1 MTPRELRGLPPELAA
16 RIAEG
21 LKLER
26 AGQRA
31 AARAVY
37 ETSLYEL
44 EKIEHHA
51 ATASS
56 GGSPRSSRGVTLE
69 APSCPP

>member
-37 ETSLYEL
+37 ELSL
-44 EKIEHHA
+44 IHI
-51 ATASS
+51 
-56 GGSPRSSRGVTLE
+56 
-69 APSCPP
+69 